1 VTGYVDDF
9 PAGPPRDEPGDGG
22 RPGWY
27 IGTDEYDARLR
38 AGHEELLR
46 GLRERRAARQA
57 LPVAPGNGGR
67 RHDLARGAVQPGGL
81 RGSAGPQGGVGQGG
95 GQGERQGG
103 GQGEDQEP
111 PAG

>member
-1 VTGYVDDF
+1 MIWHDDF
-9 PAGPPRDEPGDGG
+9 PAGPPRDEPSDGS

-27 IGTDEYDARLR
+27 IGTDEYEARLR

-57 LPVAPGNGGR
+57 LPVEPGQRGCRDHLG
-67 RHDLARGAVQPGGL
+67 GAVQPGGL
-81 RGSAGPQGGVGQGG
+81 RGSAGPHGRVGQGG
-95 GQGERQGG
+95 GQGERHGG
-103 GQGEDQEP
+103 GQGEDQVP